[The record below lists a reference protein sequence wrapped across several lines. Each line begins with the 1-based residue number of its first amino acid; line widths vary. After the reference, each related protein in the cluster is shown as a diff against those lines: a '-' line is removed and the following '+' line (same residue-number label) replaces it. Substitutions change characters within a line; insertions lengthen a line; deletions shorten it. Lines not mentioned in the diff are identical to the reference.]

1 MMRRR
6 DFAAALAAAAGLA
19 AAALLAP
26 RIVRADAPRILRITA
41 RKFEFAPRE
50 MALARGEPVLL
61 ELESLDRLHGF
72 DAPSLGLQG
81 EFVPGRITRL
91 AFTPDRA
98 GRFTFTCNVFCGD
111 GHEEMDG
118 LIVVT

>member
-1 MMRRR
+1 MMKRR

-50 MALARGEPVLL
+50 IALARGEPVLL

-91 AFTPDRA
+91 AFTPDSA

>member
-1 MMRRR
+1 MLRRR

-19 AAALLAP
+19 AAALVQPRLA
-26 RIVRADAPRILRITA
+26 RAVARTVRITA
-41 RKFEFAPRE
+41 RKFDFTPRE
-50 MALARGEPVLL
+50 IAVERGEPVVL

-72 DAPSLGLQG
+72 DAPSFGLKG
-81 EFVPGRITRL
+81 EFVPGEITQL

-111 GHEEMDG
+111 GHEEMEG
-118 LIVVT
+118 EIVVT